1 MNWFIPI
8 HHYDPASNKTYLF
21 HIQPDTIKVMR
32 PITLEVP
39 ANIESPDGTQAVM
52 EKPYTALVMSCGSR
66 INAEETPEQIDKLI
80 DDMIGCDLSSEE

>member
-8 HHYDPASNKTYLF
+8 NHFDPASNKTYPI
-21 HIQPDTIKVMR
+21 HIQPDTINVMS

-39 ANIESPDGTQAVM
+39 ANIESPDGTHAVV
-52 EKPYTALVMSCGSR
+52 EKPYTALMMSCGSH

-80 DDMIGCDLSSEE
+80 DEMIGCDLDHE